1 MGRIAYIFDAMERK
15 PSTEQVIS
23 ERISQ
28 TDQKTAQM
36 FQAFLSRLDKT
47 ISDMNTRLDALEG
60 VQRAQMENLG
70 QGIGNG
76 LNAVRGA
83 FNEAHTQSIKD
94 LRADIA
100 KVAKKVE
107 TETQKLQKPD
117 RTDEVL
123 TALNGI
129 SNKDVLDAL
138 RESDIYTL
146 MALKNIPEP
155 KETDLKPVLKQ
166 LKAVEAKLDKPSK
179 WVFDV
184 ERDIVNDIT
193 QVVAREQAK

>member
-1 MGRIAYIFDAMERK
+1 MGRIAYILDAMERK

-36 FQAFLSRLDKT
+36 FQALLSRLDKT
-47 ISDMNTRLDALEG
+47 ISEMNARLDAIEG
-60 VQRAQMENLG
+60 GQRAQIENLG

-76 LNAVRGA
+76 LNAVTGA
-83 FNEAHTQSIKD
+83 FNEAHTQSIKG
-94 LRADIA
+94 LRDDIA

-107 TETQKLQKPD
+107 SETRKLQKPD

-123 TALNGI
+123 TALGGI
-129 SNKDVLDAL
+129 NNKEVLDAL

-155 KETDLKPVLKQ
+155 KETDLEPVLKQ

-193 QVVAREQAK
+193 QVVAREQAE